1 MITPYESGYETAYCC
16 PLCARLGVGPTISAR
31 VLLGVAAFP
40 LMVVVL
46 ALAAA
51 LDAILRL
58 HRRLR

>member
-1 MITPYESGYETAYCC
+1 M
-16 PLCARLGVGPTISAR
+16 GVVVNAHDGPCGGWRCRHDAHAGTFIWWR

-40 LMVVVL
+40 LMVVAL